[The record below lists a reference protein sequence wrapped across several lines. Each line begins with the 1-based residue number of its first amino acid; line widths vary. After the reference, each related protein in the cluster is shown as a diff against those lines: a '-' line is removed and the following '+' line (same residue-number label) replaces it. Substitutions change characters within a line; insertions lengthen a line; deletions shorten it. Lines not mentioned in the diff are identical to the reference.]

1 MCGIFGFLARDSSD
15 ALAPAALRKMA
26 QTLVHRG
33 PDGGGEHF
41 DGSLGFGMRRL
52 SIIDLETGNQP
63 LANEDESVW
72 IVFNGE
78 IYNYRELASELVSRG
93 HRFRTRSDTEVIVHL
108 YEELGERCVERLRG
122 MFAFAIW
129 DTRSRT
135 LFLARDRLGI
145 KPLYYAGTGKRFV
158 FGSELKALL
167 AVPGLERSIA
177 LEAIWSYLHFGYIP
191 DPLSLLRGVAKLPPG
206 HTLMVRDGRAE
217 DPKCYWDCA
226 SLFADDTRRSDET
239 QSAEQLWETF
249 RSAVASH
256 LVADVPLGA
265 FLSGGVDSSA
275 VVAAMALE
283 GGGRVKTFSV
293 GFDGGVDEAPYA
305 RRVAEYF
312 GTEHHEVRMKAGDV
326 DVLDDI
332 LGGFDE
338 PFADVS
344 AIPTYMISRFARQH
358 VKVVLSGDGGDEI
371 FAGYDRYVVD
381 ERRRRLG
388 ILGDLG
394 LGAGLRAVS
403 ALMPEGTPGKN
414 YLYSLSLPRMHR
426 YLEGISTFPSRA
438 LATLLEP
445 TVTVQP
451 AVVGEVIA
459 DLLRIS
465 DGFDP
470 LSRLQHFDLSTY
482 LPGDILAK
490 TDRMSMLASLETRVP
505 MLDPPLVDF
514 ACRLPAHLRMRAS
527 ETKYLLKRALRAHV
541 PAEVLERPKQGFEVP
556 LQEWFTK
563 EAPEFFH
570 ERLANTGRLEAV
582 GIRSVA
588 VRELLEQ
595 FARMRRDDHCRRLWT
610 LLVLDRS
617 LARLSE
623 AVPS

>member
-1 MCGIFGFLARDSSD
+1 
-15 ALAPAALRKMA
+15 MA

-41 DGSLGFGMRRL
+41 DGGLGFGMRRL

-63 LANEDESVW
+63 LANEDGSLW

-78 IYNYRELASELVSRG
+78 IYNYRELARDLSARG
-93 HRFRTRSDTEVIVHL
+93 HHFRTRSDTEAIVHL
-108 YEELGERCVERLRG
+108 YEEERERCVERLRG

-129 DTRSRT
+129 DARQRS

-145 KPLYYAGTGKRFV
+145 KPLYYATTAQGFV
-158 FGSELKALL
+158 FASELKALL
-167 AVPGLERSIA
+167 AAPWLQRSVDPA
-177 LEAIWSYLHFGYIP
+177 AISAYLRFGYIP
-191 DPLSLLRGVAKLPPG
+191 DPLTLLRGVSKLPPG
-206 HTLMVRDGRAE
+206 HALMVRDARAPE
-217 DPKCYWDCA
+217 PKRYWDCA
-226 SLFADDTRRSDET
+226 PLFASAAARVDE
-239 QSAEQLWETF
+239 QEAAEALWQKF

-265 FLSGGVDSSA
+265 FLSGGVDSTA

-283 GGGRVKTFSV
+283 SAGPVKTFTV
-293 GFDGGVDEAPYA
+293 GFDGGVDETPYA
-305 RRVAEYF
+305 RRVAAHF
-312 GTEHHEVRMKAGDV
+312 GTEHHDVRMRVGDV
-326 DVLDDI
+326 AVLDEI
-332 LGGFDE
+332 LAGFDE
-338 PFADVS
+338 PFADES

-388 ILGDLG
+388 VLGDLG
-394 LGAGLRAVS
+394 LGGGLRAVS
-403 ALMPEGTPGKN
+403 AFMPEGAPGKN

-426 YLEGISTFPSRA
+426 YVEEISMFPARA

-445 TVTVQP
+445 AAAEQP
-451 AVVGEVIA
+451 AGADEIIA
-459 DLLRIS
+459 ELLRGCN
-465 DGFDP
+465 GFDP
-470 LSRLQHFDLSTY
+470 LSRLQYFDLCTY
-482 LPGDILAK
+482 LPGDILTK

-514 ACRLPAHLRMRAS
+514 ACRLPSHLRMRGS
-527 ETKYLLKRALRAHV
+527 ETKYLLKRALCGHV
-541 PAEVLERPKQGFEVP
+541 PAEVLERPKQGFAVP

-570 ERLANTGRLEAV
+570 ERLTNAKRLETV
-582 GIRSVA
+582 GIRAAA

-595 FARMRRDDHCRRLWT
+595 FARRRRQDHCRRLWA

-623 AVPS
+623 RTPS

>member
-1 MCGIFGFLARDSSD
+1 MCGIYGFRARDSSEPPNVD
-15 ALAPAALRKMA
+15 VLRRMA

-41 DGSLGFGMRRL
+41 DGVLGFGMRRL
-52 SIIDLETGNQP
+52 SIIDLENGNQP
-63 LANEDESVW
+63 LANEDSSLW

-78 IYNYRELASELVSRG
+78 IYNYRELAKELSARG
-93 HRFRTRSDTEVIVHL
+93 HHFRTRSDTEAIVHL
-108 YEELGERCVERLRG
+108 YEEEGESCVERLRG

-129 DTRSRT
+129 DARQRS

-145 KPLYYAGTGKRFV
+145 KPLYYATTAKGFV

-167 AVPGLERSIA
+167 ACPWLERSVDPA
-177 LEAIWSYLHFGYIP
+177 AISAYLRFGYIP
-191 DPLSLLRGVAKLPPG
+191 DPQTLLRGVFKLPPG
-206 HTLMVRDGRAE
+206 HALTVCDGRVPE
-217 DPKCYWDCA
+217 PKRYWDCA
-226 SLFADDTRRSDET
+226 PLFASAATHVDEREA
-239 QSAEQLWETF
+239 AEALWQTL

-265 FLSGGVDSSA
+265 FLSGGVDSTA

-283 GGGRVKTFSV
+283 SAGPVKTFTV
-293 GFDGGVDEAPYA
+293 GFDGGVDETPYA
-305 RRVAEYF
+305 RRVAAHF
-312 GTEHHEVRMKAGDV
+312 GTEHHDVRMKVGDV
-326 DVLDDI
+326 AVLDEI
-332 LGGFDE
+332 LAGFDE
-338 PFADVS
+338 PFADDS

-388 ILGDLG
+388 VLGDMG
-394 LGAGLRAVS
+394 LGGGLRAVS
-403 ALMPEGTPGKN
+403 ALMPEGAPGKN

-426 YLEGISTFPSRA
+426 YLEEISTFPSRA
-438 LATLLEP
+438 LVTLLEP
-445 TVTVQP
+445 TATVQP
-451 AVVGEVIA
+451 AVVEEVIA
-459 DLLRIS
+459 DLLRAS
-465 DGFDP
+465 NGFDP
-470 LSRLQHFDLSTY
+470 LSRLQHFDLCTY

-556 LQEWFTK
+556 LQQWFTK

-582 GIRSVA
+582 GLRSVA

-623 AVPS
+623 AVAS